1 MGMNDM
7 SQLASAALVL
17 VFAAVMLVVGQLY
30 IGNRSAKTFVV
41 PTAKA
46 SQMR

>member
-1 MGMNDM
+1 MKDM
-7 SQLASAALVL
+7 SQLANALLVF

-41 PTAKA
+41 PTAQA
-46 SQMR
+46 SLMR